1 MGFSEPCDTKIQR
14 QGLCPRG
21 SPRGKLSSHTEG
33 RRGTRP
39 SERGRGSQVTGG
51 AHPPPE
57 AARRQGGERFLR
69 CALLEKGRAGGP
81 SGRSGARPGSGAGE
95 QPPLFLFRLLAGR
108 HLGNVCLQLRAH
120 ERKRGDVRQEKLG
133 GLPHGG
139 GPWMAAGGGVST
151 FCSGCREHGRFLTE
165 GRGVGGKSRFIS
177 TTCPSPRRGA
187 F

>member
-1 MGFSEPCDTKIQR
+1 M
-14 QGLCPRG
+14 
-21 SPRGKLSSHTEG
+21 
-33 RRGTRP
+33 
-39 SERGRGSQVTGG
+39 
-51 AHPPPE
+51 
-57 AARRQGGERFLR
+57 
-69 CALLEKGRAGGP
+69 LEKGRAGGP

-95 QPPLFLFRLLAGR
+95 QPPLFLFRMLAGR

-151 FCSGCREHGRFLTE
+151 FCGGCREHGRFLTE
-165 GRGVGGKSRFIS
+165 GRGVGGKSRFIIG